1 MTDAPGHDTK
11 TFPPGT
17 RVAVRLPLP
26 LTDAYDYRVP
36 AGLTLAAGDFVR
48 VPLGPRR
55 MAGVVWGPGTGD
67 VPDARMKEVVG
78 LLDAP
83 PMTAEARTFVD
94 WVADYTLN
102 PPGAVLRMALSVPE
116 ALEPPKALTAY
127 RPADPRPEIKMT
139 PARDRVLAAAADG
152 PPRQAAE
159 LARAAGVTP
168 AVVTGLAKVGG
179 LTA

>member
-152 PPRQAAE
+152 PA
-159 LARAAGVTP
+159 
-168 AVVTGLAKVGG
+168 
-179 LTA
+179 